1 MLERNIRQL
10 AELIKNKDRPD
21 QVLLRENNIA
31 IGLRDDQ
38 GAGIIVGATTKGCV
52 TGYARKYLARVKG
65 EDSKDA
71 SGVIVDPME
80 IYTKLYGANPTSDQ
94 LESFI
99 PKLKSIFPSRLEP
112 LEGKLSYCGIDV
124 KEIVNAH
131 KDKDT
136 FGFEEVSYLLLTGEL
151 PTALQLND
159 FDEDLKSRRIL
170 PVGFRDKLIYQL
182 TSKDL
187 MNTLQTAVDNM
198 YELDSN
204 PNSTNIEDVTRHS
217 LELIAKFPSLVAYS
231 YQGLKN
237 KYEGKG
243 LNIVLPEENLS
254 HAEAFM
260 KMFRCGDNY
269 TKEEAKILDL
279 FLMLHADHGGGN
291 NSTFT
296 VRVVSSSESDTYS
309 SISSGLASLKGHLH
323 GGANEKVMGMMGDLK
338 KGVTDWKDK
347 DEVFNY
353 LGKILKKEVGDKS
366 GKIYGVGHAVY
377 TKSDPRAIILKD
389 EARKLALGK
398 GRLEEFELLNT
409 VGELAGKA
417 FENFKGSKKIVSPNV
432 DFYSGFVLDCLQIPA
447 EIYTPLFAMA
457 RVSGW
462 AAHRLEQLVQ
472 NRIIRP
478 AYFELFPERNYVPLG
493 QR

>member
-1 MLERNIRQL
+1 MPDKNIKQL
-10 AELIKNKDRPD
+10 AEIIQNRDRPD

-52 TGYARKYLARVKG
+52 TGYARKYLASIKG
-65 EDSKDA
+65 DEDS
-71 SGVIVDPME
+71 SETNTFVVDPSE
-80 IYTKLYGANPTSDQ
+80 IYIKLYGVNPNPEQ

-99 PKLKSIFPSRLEP
+99 PKLRSILPSKLEP
-112 LEGKLSYCGIDV
+112 LEGKLSYCGIDI
-124 KEIVNAH
+124 KEIANAH
-131 KDKDT
+131 KTT

-151 PTALQLND
+151 PNMIQLKN
-159 FDEDLKSRRIL
+159 FDDDLKSRRIL
-170 PVGFRDKLIYQL
+170 PVGFRDKLTYQL
-182 TSKDL
+182 TSRDL
-187 MNTLQTAVDNM
+187 MNTLQTAVDNL
-198 YELDSN
+198 YELDPN

-237 KYEGKG
+237 KYDGKG
-243 LNIVLPEENLS
+243 LSIVLPEENLS

-260 KMFRCGDNY
+260 KMLRCGDNF

-296 VRVVSSSESDTYS
+296 VRVVSSSETDTYS
-309 SISSGLASLKGHLH
+309 AISSGLASLKGHLH
-323 GGANEKVMGMMGDLK
+323 GGANEKVMGMMKDIK
-338 KGVTDWKDK
+338 ENVKDWKDNE
-347 DEVFNY
+347 EVFNY
-353 LGKILKKEVGDKS
+353 LGKILRKEAGDKS

-377 TKSDPRAIILKD
+377 TKSDPRAIILRD
-389 EARKLALGK
+389 EARKLALSK
-398 GRLEEFELLNT
+398 DRLGEFELLDL
-409 VGELAGKA
+409 VGNLAPKA
-417 FENFKGSKKIVSPNV
+417 FENFKGSKKIVSANV
-432 DFYSGFVLDCLQIPA
+432 DFYSGFVLDSLQIPS

-478 AYFELFPERNYVPLG
+478 AYFELFPEKAYVPLE